1 MAEPGH
7 DLRCDYSMVIVPRD
21 AECYC
26 PTEEERAAQAKMRC
40 LHQPE
45 EGCECADYENEG

>member
-1 MAEPGH
+1 MPEPGH
-7 DLRCDYSMVIVPRD
+7 LYRCDYSMQVVPRD
-21 AECYC
+21 ADCYC
-26 PTEEERAAQAKMRC
+26 PTEVEAQAKMRC